1 MIIKP
6 RIRGFICVTA
16 HPAGCKANVEKQID
30 YVARHGQISGGPKKF
45 W

>member
-30 YVARHGQISGGPKKF
+30 YVTAQGAITSGPKKC